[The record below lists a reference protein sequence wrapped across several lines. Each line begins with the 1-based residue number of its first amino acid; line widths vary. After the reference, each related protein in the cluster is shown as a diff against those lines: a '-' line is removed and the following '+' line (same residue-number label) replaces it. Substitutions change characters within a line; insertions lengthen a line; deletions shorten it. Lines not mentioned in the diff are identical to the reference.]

1 MLNKPVRLTSS
12 RNASFSLSLSLSLS
26 LVLSLQ
32 CDLHWQEQGNF
43 LCVQVARSTG
53 KSKKITTNLE
63 LFRIREKSMLFTFLN
78 CTP

>member
-1 MLNKPVRLTSS
+1 
-12 RNASFSLSLSLSLS
+12 
-26 LVLSLQ
+26 VLSLQ

-63 LFRIREKSMLFTFLN
+63 LFRIREKSMLFTFFA